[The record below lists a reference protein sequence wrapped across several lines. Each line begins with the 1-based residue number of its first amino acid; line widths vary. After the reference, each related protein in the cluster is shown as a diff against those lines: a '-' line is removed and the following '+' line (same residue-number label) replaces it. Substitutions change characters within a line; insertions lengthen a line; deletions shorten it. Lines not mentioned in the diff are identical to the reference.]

1 MQLHLIVL
9 KILRTEGSILINWLK
24 NISMENKNFLYNLY
38 YDWWKNIDK
47 FIFSLILLLFFIGL
61 FFSLTSTS
69 LLVSDKLDTNDYSF
83 FFKHLIFILLGI
95 ITIFFLSS
103 IKQEKLLKFSSI
115 IFIISLISLILVP
128 VIGIEVK
135 GSKRWIDLY
144 FLPRFQPI
152 ELVKPFL
159 IIFISLILSSEKYS
173 NIYLKYFF
181 TFLITLLVALLL
193 AVQPDIGQTLLVF
206 FSWSILIFTS
216 GISIVFLLI
225 LFLLLIFVFSY
236 LVFFVPKFEYIKNRL
251 VSFFNSETG
260 TQNFQ
265 SDKAIDS
272 ITSGGFFGKG
282 IGEGTLKN
290 RVPEAHTDYI
300 ISVISE
306 EFGVIAIIL
315 ILLLFLIFI
324 YSVFKKV
331 YFENEE
337 KIKLILV
344 GCISLI
350 LMQAMIHIGV
360 NIRLFPTTGMTLP
373 FISYGGSSIISISIL
388 SGIILNLTKRKI
400 N

>member
-1 MQLHLIVL
+1 MEY
-9 KILRTEGSILINWLK
+9 KK
-24 NISMENKNFLYNLY
+24 NIYSY
-38 YDWWKNIDK
+38 YYEWWKNIDK
-47 FIFSLILLLFFIGL
+47 FIFSIIILLFLTGL
-61 FFSLTSTS
+61 FFSLVSTS
-69 LLVSDKLDTNDYSF
+69 LIASDKLNTNDYAF
-83 FFKHLIFILLGI
+83 FFKHLSFVFLGIVIIFFFSSIDEKKLFKLSLSIFIL
-95 ITIFFLSS
+95 
-103 IKQEKLLKFSSI
+103 SI
-115 IFIISLISLILVP
+115 IFLFLVP
-128 VIGIEVK
+128 FIGIEVN
-135 GSKRWIDLY
+135 SAKRWIDFK

-152 ELVKPFL
+152 ELAKPFL
-159 IIFISLILSSEKYS
+159 IILISLILSSEKYR

-181 TFLITLLVALLL
+181 SFLLTLLIAILL
-193 AVQPDIGQTLLVF
+193 AIQPDIGQTLLVF
-206 FSWSILIFTS
+206 FSWSVLIFIS
-216 GISIVFLLI
+216 GINIIFLVTSCSIVFIVLYYS
-225 LFLLLIFVFSY
+225 VR
-236 LVFFVPKFEYIKNRL
+236 FVPRFEYIKNRIL
-251 VSFFNSETG
+251 SFFNSETG
-260 TQNFQ
+260 THNAQ
-265 SDKAIDS
+265 SEKAIDS

-331 YFENEE
+331 YFENDE

-373 FISYGGSSIISISIL
+373 FISYGGSSIISVSII

-400 N
+400 DQY

>member
-1 MQLHLIVL
+1 MDY
-9 KILRTEGSILINWLK
+9 K
-24 NISMENKNFLYNLY
+24 NYLYSFY
-38 YDWWKNIDK
+38 YEWWKNIDK
-47 FIFSLILLLFFIGL
+47 LIFFLIILLFLTGL
-61 FFSLTSTS
+61 FFSLVSTS
-69 LLVSDKLDTNDYSF
+69 LIASDKLNTNDYSF
-83 FFKHLIFILLGI
+83 FFKHLIFIILATLI
-95 ITIFFLSS
+95 IIFFSS
-103 IKQEKLLKFSSI
+103 INQQKLLKFSFI
-115 IFIISLISLILVP
+115 IFLFSIFFLILVP
-128 VIGIEVK
+128 FIGIEVK

-144 FLPRFQPI
+144 LLPRFQPI

-159 IIFISLILSSEKYS
+159 IILISSILSSQIYT
-173 NIYLKYFF
+173 NIYFKYFIS
-181 TFLITLLVALLL
+181 FLLTLSVALLL
-193 AVQPDIGQTLLVF
+193 ALQPDIGQTLLVF

-216 GISIVFLLI
+216 GINIIFLLVLFFSI
-225 LFLLLIFVFSY
+225 ILLFLY
-236 LVFFVPKFEYIKNRL
+236 LVFYVEKFGYIKDRL
-251 VSFFNSETG
+251 LSFFDSTG
-260 TQNFQ
+260 GTHNFQ
-265 SDKAIDS
+265 SDKAIES
-272 ITSGGFFGKG
+272 IISGGFFGKG

-331 YFENEE
+331 FLENDE

-400 N
+400 H

>member
-1 MQLHLIVL
+1 MDY
-9 KILRTEGSILINWLK
+9 K
-24 NISMENKNFLYNLY
+24 NYLYSFY
-38 YDWWKNIDK
+38 YEWWKNIDK
-47 FIFSLILLLFFIGL
+47 LIFFLIILLFLTGL
-61 FFSLTSTS
+61 FFSLVSTS
-69 LLVSDKLDTNDYSF
+69 LIASDKLNTNDYSF
-83 FFKHLIFILLGI
+83 FFKHFFFIFLATLII
-95 ITIFFLSS
+95 IFFSS
-103 IKQEKLLKFSSI
+103 INQQKLLKFSFI
-115 IFIISLISLILVP
+115 IFLFSIFFLILVP
-128 VIGIEVK
+128 FIGIEVK

-144 FLPRFQPI
+144 LLPRFQPI

-159 IIFISLILSSEKYS
+159 IILISSILSSQIYT
-173 NIYLKYFF
+173 NIYFKYLIS
-181 TFLITLLVALLL
+181 FLLTLSVALLL
-193 AVQPDIGQTLLVF
+193 ALQPDIGQTLLVF

-216 GISIVFLLI
+216 GINIIFLLVLFFSI
-225 LFLLLIFVFSY
+225 ILLFLY
-236 LVFFVPKFEYIKNRL
+236 LVFYVEKFGYIKDRL
-251 VSFFNSETG
+251 LSFFDSTG
-260 TQNFQ
+260 GTHNFQ
-265 SDKAIDS
+265 SDKAIES
-272 ITSGGFFGKG
+272 IISGGFFGKG

-331 YFENEE
+331 FLENDE

-360 NIRLFPTTGMTLP
+360 NIRLFPTTRMTLP

>member
-1 MQLHLIVL
+1 MEYN
-9 KILRTEGSILINWLK
+9 KSI
-24 NISMENKNFLYNLY
+24 YNLY
-38 YDWWKNIDK
+38 YEWWKNIDK
-47 FIFSLILLLFFIGL
+47 FIFSLILILFITGL
-61 FFSLTSTS
+61 FFSLVSTS
-69 LLVSDKLDTNDYSF
+69 LLVSDKLDTNDYAF
-83 FFKHLIFILLGI
+83 FFKHLSFVFLGIILIFIL
-95 ITIFFLSS
+95 SS
-103 IKQEKLLKFSSI
+103 INEEKLFKISPV
-115 IFIISLISLILVP
+115 IFLLSLISLFLVP
-128 VIGIEVK
+128 IIGIEVN
-135 GSKRWIDLY
+135 SAQRWIDLY
-144 FLPRFQPI
+144 LLPRFQPI

-159 IIFISLILSSEKYS
+159 IILISLILSSEKYT
-173 NIYLKYFF
+173 NIYLKYLFS
-181 TFLITLLVALLL
+181 FLITLIIGLLL
-193 AVQPDIGQTLLVF
+193 AAQPDIGQTLLVF
-206 FSWSILIFTS
+206 FSWSVLIFIS
-216 GISIVFLLI
+216 GINVIFLLTSSLI
-225 LFLLLIFVFSY
+225 LFIALYFLINFVS
-236 LVFFVPKFEYIKNRL
+236 KFAYIKNRL
-251 VSFFNSETG
+251 LSFFNTETG
-260 TQNFQ
+260 THNAQ
-265 SDKAIDS
+265 SEKAIDS
-272 ITSGGFFGKG
+272 ITSGGYFGKG

-350 LMQAMIHIGV
+350 LMQAIIHIGV
-360 NIRLFPTTGMTLP
+360 NIRLLPTTGMTLP